1 MRTTLCLLAL
11 GLATLANA
19 HAADAQPRVGRPLGR
34 VIRASAAA
42 PAIASRP
49 LGIRAAPRRVLR
61 ASIAAR
67 PPAPPPSPVTTVLQR
82 METTLQFTRYSMDNR
97 IDPLMGH
104 YEIDAPGLVTWVLRR
119 ATPAAHRAV
128 FAQVRARSPTA
139 RDYHDILATA
149 APELVAGDAWLRITQ
164 VGSLRAGDV
173 IAWRRPV
180 GPHPAAGGHHVAFV
194 AAPPVRSA
202 TGDAWLVRVT
212 DSTSQPHDNDTR
224 GPQSQHRSGLGTG
237 TLLITSDTST
247 DAPTGYGWS
256 GARTPTVT
264 PASIALGRPLR

>member
-1 MRTTLCLLAL
+1 MRTTLSLLAL
-11 GLATLANA
+11 GLAMLAGA
-19 HAADAQPRVGRPLGR
+19 TSADAQPRPGRPLGR
-34 VIRASAAA
+34 VIRAAAAA
-42 PAIASRP
+42 PTVTQRALRLRP
-49 LGIRAAPRRVLR
+49 VTRRVLR
-61 ASIAAR
+61 AAVAVR

-149 APELVAGDAWLRITQ
+149 STELVAGDAWLRLTR
-164 VGSLRAGDV
+164 VSELRAGDV

-180 GPHPAAGGHHVAFV
+180 GPHPSGGHHVCFV
-194 AAPPVRSA
+194 AAPPVRNTA
-202 TGDAWLVRVT
+202 GEGWLVRVT

-237 TLLITSDTST
+237 TLLITSDATT

-256 GARTPTVT
+256 GSRTAAIT
-264 PASIALGRPLR
+264 PASVAFGRPLR